1 MIANFGEEGPARKIA
16 ASRVRPYLNTKSPNP
31 EWRIQRVYFASPKCG
46 QNGQYTMS
54 ARPMI
59 FLSGTVPQP
68 RLS

>member
-1 MIANFGEEGPARKIA
+1 MIAYFGEEDPASEDCG
-16 ASRVRPYLNTKSPNP
+16 SRVRVYLNMKSSIP
-31 EWRIQRVYFASPKCG
+31 EWRIQRVYFAGPKCG